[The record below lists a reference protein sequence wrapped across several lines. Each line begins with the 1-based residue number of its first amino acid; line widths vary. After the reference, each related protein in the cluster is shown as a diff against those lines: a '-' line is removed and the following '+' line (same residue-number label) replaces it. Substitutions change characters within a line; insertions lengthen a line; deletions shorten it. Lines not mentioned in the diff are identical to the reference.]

1 MDLINKLIWAI
12 AVSFLTL
19 SSVYYSFRLRFVQV
33 NFLKIFSCF
42 KRSGSKDGISA
53 GDSLI
58 MSLSSKIGV
67 GSLAGISFAIYYGG
81 LGSIFW
87 IWVITFFTSINCY
100 VENILAILYK
110 KTDKYECQGGPF
122 YYIKNGLGKKWLAVF
137 YAILAIASYSTGFIA
152 IQNNTMTILL
162 GEMYNVNVI
171 FVSFLITVLSSFIF
185 LRGIKTVSNFCNK
198 IFPIMMVIYL
208 FVGLLVFLDNVNFVP
223 TLFINIMKSA
233 FSGDAMSGGI
243 IYILLIGFQK
253 GIFQTEAG
261 VGTSAMISGMSN
273 NNDYI
278 KQGNMG
284 IVSTYFIGFVISSVT
299 ALIVSTSDFGLLK
312 GSSINGI
319 ELTKYAF
326 NYHFG
331 YFGEVVLLIIL
342 VLFAF
347 STIVTV
353 YYYAL
358 NNLKGLTNKKL
369 LITILKV
376 VTILSL
382 FIGGIVSSSFVWKM
396 IDIFVGLL
404 TIINTYSIFMLRDVI
419 VDKVR
424 SSN

>member
-1 MDLINKLIWAI
+1 M
-12 AVSFLTL
+12 F
-19 SSVYYSFRLRFVQV
+19 
-33 NFLKIFSCF
+33 
-42 KRSGSKDGISA
+42 
-53 GDSLI
+53 
-58 MSLSSKIGV
+58 
-67 GSLAGISFAIYYGG
+67 
-81 LGSIFW
+81 
-87 IWVITFFTSINCY
+87 
-100 VENILAILYK
+100 
-110 KTDKYECQGGPF
+110 
-122 YYIKNGLGKKWLAVF
+122 
-137 YAILAIASYSTGFIA
+137 
-152 IQNNTMTILL
+152 
-162 GEMYNVNVI
+162 
-171 FVSFLITVLSSFIF
+171 
-185 LRGIKTVSNFCNK
+185 
-198 IFPIMMVIYL
+198 IYL
-208 FVGLLVFLDNVNFVP
+208 FVGLLVFLGNFSFVP
-223 TLFINIMKSA
+223 TLFINIVKSA

-312 GSSINGI
+312 SSSINGI

-331 YFGEVVLLIIL
+331 YFVEGVLLIIL

-347 STIVTV
+347 STIITV

-404 TIINTYSIFMLRDVI
+404 TIINTYSIFMLRDVV